1 MASNSNNKEGKQSRR
16 GFLNRIWIGLGALA
30 AVQLGGITFFYFDKK
45 SEKKAEKERLYS
57 TIGKVGDFAPGS
69 VTPFRNGRFYLVRYP
84 DGGFLALSLTC
95 THLGCSISY
104 EGSKNEF
111 VCPCHSSVFDI
122 YGDVVNPP
130 APRTLDMLP
139 IQIIN
144 GNLQVA
150 VGDNIPRKKFEET
163 QLVYA

>member
-1 MASNSNNKEGKQSRR
+1 LKEKVNRKT
-16 GFLNRIWIGLGALA
+16 FLTRLWIGLGALA
-30 AVQLGGITFFYFDKK
+30 AAQLGGITFFYFGKK
-45 SEKKAEKERLYS
+45 SEEKASEEMLFS
-57 TIGKVGDFAPGS
+57 TIGKVEDYKPGS

-84 DGGFLALSLTC
+84 NGGFLALSLTC

-104 EGSKNEF
+104 ESDKNEF
-111 VCPCHSSVFDI
+111 ICPCHSSVFDI

-150 VGDNIPRKKFEET
+150 VGDKIHRKKFDES

>member
-1 MASNSNNKEGKQSRR
+1 MKEKVIEKTTRR
-16 GFLNRIWIGLGALA
+16 GFLSRLWIGLGALA
-30 AVQLGGITFFYFDKK
+30 AVQLGGITFFYFGRK
-45 SEKKAEKERLYS
+45 SEEKASEDLIYS
-57 TIGKVGDFAPGS
+57 TIGKAENFKPGS

-95 THLGCSISY
+95 THLGCSINY
-104 EGSKNEF
+104 ESAKNEF
-111 VCPCHSSVFDI
+111 ICPCHSSMFDI
-122 YGDVVNPP
+122 YGDVINPP

-150 VGDNIPRKKFEET
+150 VGDKIRRKKFEES
-163 QLVYA
+163 QIVYA

>member
-1 MASNSNNKEGKQSRR
+1 MKEKVNRKT
-16 GFLNRIWIGLGALA
+16 FLTRLWIGLGALA
-30 AVQLGGITFFYFDKK
+30 AVQLGGISFFYFGKK
-45 SEKKAEKERLYS
+45 SEEKASEEMLFS
-57 TIGKVGDFAPGS
+57 TIGKVEDYKPGS

-84 DGGFLALSLTC
+84 NGGFLALSLTC

-104 EGSKNEF
+104 ESDKNEF
-111 VCPCHSSVFDI
+111 ICPCHSSVFDI

-150 VGDNIPRKKFEET
+150 VGDKIHRKKFEES

>member
-1 MASNSNNKEGKQSRR
+1 MKNKTENITSRR
-16 GFLNRIWIGLGALA
+16 GFLNRLWIGLGALA
-30 AVQLGGITFFYFDKK
+30 AVQLGGVSFFYFGKK
-45 SEKKAEKERLYS
+45 NEKKASEELIYS
-57 TIGKVGDFAPGS
+57 AIGKVEDYQPGS

-84 DGGFLALSLTC
+84 NGGFLALSLTC

-104 EGSKNEF
+104 ESDKNEF
-111 VCPCHSSVFDI
+111 ICPCHSSVFDI

-150 VGDNIPRKKFEET
+150 VGDKVHRKRFEES